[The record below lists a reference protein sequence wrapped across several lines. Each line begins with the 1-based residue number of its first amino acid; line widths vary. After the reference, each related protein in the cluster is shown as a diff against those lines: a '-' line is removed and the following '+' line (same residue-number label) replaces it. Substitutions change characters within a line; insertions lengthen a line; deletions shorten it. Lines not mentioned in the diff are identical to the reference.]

1 MTAARLAL
9 NAFWAALCLVDTFA
23 FLLPA
28 SHLSPPALGPLPF
41 PRADSSCRS
50 TAAPGNGDGTLGSSV
65 GKPIEINMTEGEDD
79 LYVVGA
85 GYLG

>member
-1 MTAARLAL
+1 MAVAKLAL
-9 NAFWAALCLVDTFA
+9 NAFWAALCLVDAFA
-23 FLLPA
+23 FLPPA

-41 PRADSSCRS
+41 PRAESHCRLM
-50 TAAPGNGDGTLGSSV
+50 AASGTGDGTLGPSV